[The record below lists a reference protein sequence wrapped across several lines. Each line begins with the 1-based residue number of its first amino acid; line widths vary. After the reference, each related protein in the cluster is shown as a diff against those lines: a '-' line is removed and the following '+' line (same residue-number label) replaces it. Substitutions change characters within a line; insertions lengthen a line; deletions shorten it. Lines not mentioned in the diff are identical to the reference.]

1 MFLLERRG
9 GRAVGSISPCCMGSY
24 GTPDTSL
31 PAPSEIKLSVTA
43 AVADCIVDAVL
54 GDLMAAQCKLVSVHV
69 SPQGRCGTGGS
80 EQAPPEH
87 DEH

>member
-1 MFLLERRG
+1 MFLLEHHG
-9 GRAVGSISPCCMGSY
+9 GRAVGSISPCCTAPRGI
-24 GTPDTSL
+24 PDTSL

-69 SPQGRCGTGGS
+69 SPWGDVARGALS
-80 EQAPPEH
+80 RHHPAR
-87 DEH
+87 